1 MWWSCAL
8 INYVYHAPLCASP
21 AVRPINLSPPVFILT
36 FQTSEQLQTAGTSP
50 HPHPPTPIKD
60 IFPSFPPTGDFFL
73 PNYYWPKDKMQN
85 GDILP

>member
-36 FQTSEQLQTAGTSP
+36 FQTSEQLQTAGTSS
-50 HPHPPTPIKD
+50 PPAPQD
-60 IFPSFPPTGDFFL
+60 IVPSFPPTGDFFPTKL
-73 PNYYWPKDKMQN
+73 VLAKRQN
-85 GDILP
+85 AKW